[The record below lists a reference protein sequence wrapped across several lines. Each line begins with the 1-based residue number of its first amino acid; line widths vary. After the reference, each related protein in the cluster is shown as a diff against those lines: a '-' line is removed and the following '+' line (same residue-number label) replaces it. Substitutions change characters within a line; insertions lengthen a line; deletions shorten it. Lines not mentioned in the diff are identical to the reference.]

1 MKEDNSVRKLRMGMK
16 RLRKCKKDK
25 KEKERQRQTTV

>member
-1 MKEDNSVRKLRMGMK
+1 MYEKDSVRKLRIVFK
-16 RLRKCKKDK
+16 IKCKKDK